1 MSKARRRPGKPP
13 RRRAR
18 FHIEVD
24 GEVFEVHAGRT
35 GSDEYTWVSGPNA
48 GYGFGSARSDRE
60 PSTIDDHVEAI
71 RDFLSAVD
79 PETGY
84 IE

>member
-1 MSKARRRPGKPP
+1 M
-13 RRRAR
+13 
-18 FHIEVD
+18 EVD
-24 GEVFEVHAGRT
+24 GEVFEVLAGRT

-48 GYGFGSARSDRE
+48 GYGFSSVTSNRE
-60 PSTIDDHVEAI
+60 PLCPGDHAESI

-79 PETGY
+79 AETGY